1 MHIGEQNDLKLW
13 GIVMEHPLLEFCS
26 TEKQVAV
33 IRLCMVEGFSQRSA
47 AKALG
52 YTRDSVKHHLKA
64 VKEKA
69 ARRGYSPDHDWHHA
83 VPDGQKVKG
92 VSTFYNE
99 DGQPVRQWV
108 KSQTDEKRQF
118 EILVERIEAAQ
129 EGLPRFKPLAAPK
142 TTDDDLLSLLTI
154 TDFHLGMYAYEAETG
169 DDWDMRIARDV
180 FLNSINDMI
189 KASPKSGVGMLCQLG
204 DFLHW
209 DGILSVTPQ
218 SGHIL
223 DADTRYGKLVEMAM
237 SVMTEA
243 VRMMLKHFDKV
254 VVISAEGNHDISGSI
269 WLRKHIKHLFANE
282 PRLEVIDNDFPYYAY
297 LHGETMLGF
306 HHGHKVKL
314 ANLHKLFASE
324 PRFREMWG
332 QSSSTYIHTGH
343 YHHERVVEDGG
354 AIAEMHPTLSGRDAY
369 AARGGWVSR
378 RGAKVITYHKT
389 DGEVGRITVR
399 PRS

>member
-1 MHIGEQNDLKLW
+1 
-13 GIVMEHPLLEFCS
+13 MEHPLLEFCT
-26 TEKQVAV
+26 TEKQYKCVK
-33 IRLCMVEGFSQRSA
+33 LCLVDGMTQYDA
-47 AKALG
+47 AEQMG
-52 YTRDSVKHHLKA
+52 ITRNA
-64 VKEKA
+64 VKDHIAAVKNKA
-69 ARRGYSPDHDWHHA
+69 RLRGYSPEHDWRHP
-83 VPDGQKVKG
+83 VPDGHKVKG
-92 VSTFYNE
+92 VSTFYDE
-99 DGQPVRQWV
+99 QGVAIRQWV

-129 EGLPRFKPLAAPK
+129 EGLPAFKPVAAPK
-142 TTDDDLLSLLTI
+142 STDSDLLTLLTI

-189 KASPKSGVGMLCQLG
+189 KASPKSGTGMLCQLG

-209 DGILSVTPQ
+209 DGILNVTPQ

-243 VRMMLKHFDKV
+243 VRMMLRKFEKV
-254 VVISAEGNHDISGSI
+254 IVISAEGNHDISGSI
-269 WLRKHIKHLFANE
+269 WLRKHLKHLFVKE
-282 PRLEVIDNDFPYYAY
+282 PRVEVIDNDFPYYAY
-297 LHGETMLGF
+297 LHGETMLAF

-314 ANLHKLFASE
+314 GQLHKLFASE

-332 QSSSTYIHTGH
+332 SATTTYIHTGH

-378 RGAKVITYHKT
+378 RGAKVITYHKVE
-389 DGEVGRITVR
+389 GETGRITVR
-399 PRS
+399 PRQ

>member
-1 MHIGEQNDLKLW
+1 MK
-13 GIVMEHPLLEFCS
+13 HPLLEFCD
-26 TEKQVAV
+26 TEKQLEVV
-33 IRLCMVEGFSQRSA
+33 TLCMIKGMSQYQA
-47 AKALG
+47 ANELG
-52 YTRDSVKHHLKA
+52 MSRNAVKHHLCA
-64 VKEKA
+64 VKGKA
-69 ARRGYSPDHDWHHA
+69 ARRGYSPNHDWKNP
-83 VPDGQKVKG
+83 VPDGHKIKG
-92 VSTFYNE
+92 VSTFYDE
-99 DGQPVRQWV
+99 AGLPIRQWV

-118 EILVERIEAAQ
+118 EILVERLESAQ
-129 EGLPRFKPLAAPK
+129 EGLKPFKRVAAPK
-142 TTDDDLLSLLTI
+142 AADDDLLTLLTI

-189 KASPKSGVGMLCQLG
+189 KASPKSGTGVLCQLG

-209 DGILSVTPQ
+209 DGILTVTPQ

-237 SVMTEA
+237 SIMTEA
-243 VRMMLKHFDKV
+243 VKMMLRKFDKV

-269 WLRKHIKHLFANE
+269 WLRKHIKHLFGDE

-297 LHGETMLGF
+297 LHGETMLAF

-314 ANLHKLFASE
+314 ASLHKLFASE

-332 QSSSTYIHTGH
+332 SATTTYIHTGH

-378 RGAKVITYHKT
+378 RGAKAITYHKT
-389 DGEVGRITVR
+389 EGEIARITVR
-399 PRS
+399 PRL

>member
-1 MHIGEQNDLKLW
+1 MD
-13 GIVMEHPLLEFCS
+13 HPLLEFCD
-26 TEKQVAV
+26 TEKQKKVMELLLKEGMSQYA
-33 IRLCMVEGFSQRSA
+33 ISVELNISRSSV
-47 AKALG
+47 
-52 YTRDSVKHHLKA
+52 RDHVRA
-64 VKEKA
+64 VKNKA
-69 ARRGYSPDHDWHHA
+69 RRRGYSPEHDWHNP
-83 VPDGQKVKG
+83 VPDGHKVKG
-92 VSTFYNE
+92 VSTFYDE
-99 DGQPVRQWV
+99 DGNPVRQWV
-108 KSQTDEKRQF
+108 KSQTDEQRQF
-118 EILVERIEAAQ
+118 EILVERLEAAQ
-129 EGLPRFKPLAAPK
+129 EGLKPFKPVAAPK
-142 TTDDDLLSLLTI
+142 AADDDLLTLLTI

-180 FLNSINDMI
+180 FLNSVHDMI
-189 KASPKSGVGMLCQLG
+189 KASPKSGTGVLCQLG

-243 VRMMLKHFDKV
+243 VKMMLRKFEKV

-269 WLRKHIKHLFANE
+269 WLRKHIKHLFGDE
-282 PRLEVIDNDFPYYAY
+282 PRLSVIDNDFPYYAY
-297 LHGETMLGF
+297 LHGETMLAF

-332 QSSSTYIHTGH
+332 SATTTYIHTGH

-378 RGAKVITYHKT
+378 RGAKAITYHKT
-389 DGEVGRITVR
+389 EGEIARITVR

>member
-1 MHIGEQNDLKLW
+1 MD
-13 GIVMEHPLLEFCS
+13 HPLLEFCD
-26 TEKQVAV
+26 TEKQKEVMD
-33 IRLCMVEGFSQRSA
+33 LHLNQGMSQYEIATALNLSRS
-47 AKALG
+47 
-52 YTRDSVKHHLKA
+52 SVKDHIKA
-64 VKEKA
+64 VKHKA
-69 ARRGYSPDHDWHHA
+69 LRRGYSPEHDWHNP
-83 VPDGQKVKG
+83 VPDGHKVKG
-92 VSTFYNE
+92 VSTFYDE
-99 DGQPVRQWV
+99 DGKPVRQWV
-108 KSQTDEKRQF
+108 KSQTDEQRQF
-118 EILVERIEAAQ
+118 EILVERLEAAQ
-129 EGLPRFKPLAAPK
+129 EGLKPFRPVAAPK
-142 TTDDDLLSLLTI
+142 TADDDLLTLLTI

-180 FLNSINDMI
+180 FLNSISDMI
-189 KASPKSGVGMLCQLG
+189 KASPKSGTGVLCQLG

-243 VRMMLKHFDKV
+243 VKMMLRKFERV

-332 QSSSTYIHTGH
+332 SATTTYIHTGH

-378 RGAKVITYHKT
+378 RGAKAITYHKT
-389 DGEVGRITVR
+389 EGEIARITVR
-399 PRS
+399 PRV

>member
-1 MHIGEQNDLKLW
+1 MA
-13 GIVMEHPLLEFCS
+13 HPLLQFCTS
-26 TEKQVAV
+26 EAQVMLVREHIVGGKTISQIAKDRGSSERSLRASKQ
-33 IRLCMVEGFSQRSA
+33 RLLRNA
-47 AKALG
+47 A
-52 YTRDSVKHHLKA
+52 SS
-64 VKEKA
+64 
-69 ARRGYSPDHDWHHA
+69 GYSPDHDWNHT
-83 VPDGQKVKG
+83 VPDGYKIKG
-92 VSTFYNE
+92 VSTYYNE
-99 DGQPVRQWV
+99 EGQPTAQWV
-108 KSQTDEKRQF
+108 KSQTDQQRQF
-118 EILVERIEAAQ
+118 QILIERLEEAQ
-129 EGLPRFKPLAAPK
+129 EGIKPFKPVPSPK
-142 TTDDDLLSLLTI
+142 DADENLLSLLTI

-169 DDWDMRIARDV
+169 DDWDVNIARDV
-180 FLNSINDMI
+180 FLNSISDMI
-189 KASPKSGVGMLCQLG
+189 KASPKSGTGMLCQLG

-223 DADTRYGKLVEMAM
+223 DADTRYGKLVEMSM

-243 VRMMLKHFDKV
+243 VKMMLRKFDKV
-254 VVISAEGNHDISGSI
+254 IVISAEGNHDISGSI
-269 WLRKHIKHLFANE
+269 WLRKHIKHLFSEE

-297 LHGETMLGF
+297 LHGQTMLGF

-314 ANLHKLFASE
+314 AQLHKLFASE

-332 QSSSTYIHTGH
+332 SANCTYIHTGH

-378 RGAKVITYHKT
+378 RGAKVITYDKV

-399 PRS
+399 PRQ

>member
-1 MHIGEQNDLKLW
+1 MD
-13 GIVMEHPLLEFCS
+13 HPLLQFC
-26 TEKQVAV
+26 TTAKQHECV
-33 IRLCMVEGFSQRSA
+33 RLSVVEGLSQYEIGRKLDMSRS
-47 AKALG
+47 
-52 YTRDSVKHHLKA
+52 TVRDHLKT
-64 VKEKA
+64 VRDKA
-69 ARRGYSPDHDWHHA
+69 ARRGYSPDHDWFHP
-83 VPDGQKVKG
+83 VPDGHKIKG
-92 VSTFYNE
+92 VSTFY
-99 DGQPVRQWV
+99 DGEGTALRQWV
-108 KSQTDEKRQF
+108 KSQTDEERQF
-118 EILVERIEAAQ
+118 EILVERIETANQ
-129 EGLPRFKPLAAPK
+129 GLPKFKAVAGPK
-142 TTDDDLLSLLTI
+142 AVDDDLLTLLTI

-169 DDWDMRIARDV
+169 DDWDVSIARDV
-180 FLNSINDMI
+180 FLNSIHDMI
-189 KASPKSGVGMLCQLG
+189 KASPKSGTGILCQLG

-223 DADTRYGKLVEMAM
+223 DADTRYGKLVELSM

-243 VRMMLKHFDKV
+243 VKMMLKHFAKV

-269 WLRKHIKHLFANE
+269 WLRKHIKHLFADE

-297 LHGETMLGF
+297 LHGQTMLGF

-314 ANLHKLFASE
+314 AQLHKLFASE

-332 QSSSTYIHTGH
+332 SSTGAYLHTGH
-343 YHHERVVEDGG
+343 LHHERVIEDGG

-369 AARGGWVSR
+369 AARGGWVSQ

-399 PRS
+399 PRR

>member
-1 MHIGEQNDLKLW
+1 MK
-13 GIVMEHPLLEFCS
+13 HPLLEFCD
-26 TEKQVAV
+26 TEKQLKVV
-33 IRLCMVEGFSQRSA
+33 TLCMVKGMSQYQAADKLGTSRDAVRS
-47 AKALG
+47 
-52 YTRDSVKHHLKA
+52 HLNA
-64 VKEKA
+64 VKNKA
-69 ARRGYSPDHDWHHA
+69 ARRGYSPDHDWKNP
-83 VPDGQKVKG
+83 VPDGHKIKG
-92 VSTFYNE
+92 VSTFYDE
-99 DGQPVRQWV
+99 AGLPVRQWV
-108 KSQTDEKRQF
+108 KSQTDEERQF
-118 EILVERIEAAQ
+118 EILVERLEAAQ
-129 EGLPRFKPLAAPK
+129 EGLKPFKRVAAPK
-142 TTDDDLLSLLTI
+142 AADDDLLTLLTI

-180 FLNSINDMI
+180 FLNSISDMI
-189 KASPKSGVGMLCQLG
+189 KASPKSGTGVLCQLG

-223 DADTRYGKLVEMAM
+223 DADTRYGKLVEMVM

-243 VRMMLKHFDKV
+243 VKMMLRKFERV

-332 QSSSTYIHTGH
+332 SATTTYIHTGH

-354 AIAEMHPTLSGRDAY
+354 AVAEMHPTLSGRDAY

-378 RGAKVITYHKT
+378 RGAKAITYHKT
-389 DGEVGRITVR
+389 EGEVARITVR
-399 PRS
+399 PRI